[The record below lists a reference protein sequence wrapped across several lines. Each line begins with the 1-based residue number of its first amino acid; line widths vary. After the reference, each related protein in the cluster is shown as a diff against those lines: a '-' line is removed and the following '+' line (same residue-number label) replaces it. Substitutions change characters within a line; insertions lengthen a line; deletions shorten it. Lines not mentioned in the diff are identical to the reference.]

1 MGRRLGEH
9 TLATFHDSLD
19 RVLQRSEF
27 FDLFYERLC
36 ASSPE
41 IARKFDGVDLR
52 RVKRHVRDS
61 FYLKMMASDGNL
73 RAAARL
79 EKLAEQHAAID
90 VTRNMHDRWAAVMLT
105 LVEELDPGFDAEVG
119 QSWREILRIGTDI
132 MKARAPA

>member
-1 MGRRLGEH
+1 MGRRLDED

-19 RVLQRSEF
+19 RVLQRSDF
-27 FDLFYERLC
+27 FDLFYDRLL

-61 FYLKMMASDGNL
+61 FYLKMMASDGN
-73 RAAARL
+73 RGATARL
-79 EKLAEQHAAID
+79 EKLAEQHAAIH
-90 VTRNMHDRWAAVMLT
+90 VTRAMHDQWTSVMLT
-105 LVEELDPGFDAEVG
+105 LVEELDPGCDAEVA
-119 QSWREILRIGTDI
+119 QSWREVLRIGTDI